1 MARWDD
7 GIAATSYPRRS
18 SMKHL
23 HREVPRRTMQRSQ
36 NTNGR
41 SPRIATKHVEGV
53 LHFARKLGMHSNPE
67 QLLRALP
74 SELCTL
80 LDCATTALIHLQE
93 GKLFFH
99 IVDGRGS
106 VLSEELSAIKW
117 PEEIWSAASEQEKP
131 LVIPSLDPQLDHD
144 ERFPETRKFF
154 RECGCSSLCV
164 LPLTTSLHR
173 LGAVCVGRRGRD
185 AFSDKESALLSLVSH
200 YAALAIDDRLN
211 VAQSELARAQLEEE
225 RTRLR
230 LILDLNNSVVSNL
243 ELRNVVQAI
252 SPGIR
257 KAMRLDGV
265 ALILPDGEGRELQ
278 LYALDFPGG
287 NLSLRQDLPPSLFGS
302 VSGRVFRTGKPW
314 VGDIGQL
321 QRSGLDHGMA
331 SAAGVETL
339 CMLPLLRGNRV
350 LGVLCLVRTERNA
363 FTQSDIEFLSQVAGQ
378 VAIAIDNAF
387 AYRQITEL
395 KDKLTQEKLYFEDEL
410 RSEMNFQEI
419 IGNSTVLCRVLSQV
433 EAVAPTGSTVLI
445 YGETGTGKEL
455 IARAVHNLSQRQSNP
470 FVKLNC
476 AAIPTG
482 LLESELFGHERGA
495 FTGAVTQRIGRFE
508 LASHGTIFLDEVGE
522 IPLELQPKLLRVL
535 QEREFERLGG
545 SRTLRTNARLIAAT
559 NRDLQTMVE
568 EQAFRS
574 DLYYRLNVFPIHVPP
589 LRERT
594 EDIPFLVRHFAQH
607 FAFNMGKQI
616 DTISS
621 ETMNALV
628 RYPWPGNIRE
638 LQNVIERAVIL
649 SKGPIL
655 KVPLADLKTR
665 GAERNHTNGSST
677 LEEVERR
684 HILSVL
690 EQTNWVFAGPNG
702 AAARLGIKRPTLQ
715 FRMQKL
721 GISRP
726 QRS

>member
-1 MARWDD
+1 MQ
-7 GIAATSYPRRS
+7 TSP
-18 SMKHL
+18 
-23 HREVPRRTMQRSQ
+23 

-41 SPRIATKHVEGV
+41 PARGVSKKKHVEEV
-53 LHFARKLGMHSNPE
+53 LRFARKLGMHSQPE

-74 SELCTL
+74 AEVCAFV
-80 LDCATTALIHLQE
+80 DCTTAALIYQRE
-93 GKLFFH
+93 G
-99 IVDGRGS
+99 
-106 VLSEELSAIKW
+106 ELSFYLDAGQGALPSADHAALRW
-117 PEEIWSAASEQEKP
+117 PQEIWSAISEQEKV
-131 LVIPSLDPQLDHD
+131 LVIPSL
-144 ERFPETRKFF
+144 EEETRFPDAARFF
-154 RECGCSSLCV
+154 RRYGNQSLCV
-164 LPLTTSLHR
+164 LPLSTGVHR
-173 LGAVCVGRRGRD
+173 LGALCIGRSRPD
-185 AFSDKESALLSLVSH
+185 AFSEQESSLLSLLSH
-200 YAALAIDDRLN
+200 YAALAINDRFN
-211 VAQSELARAQLEEE
+211 FDQSELVRAQLEEE
-225 RTRLR
+225 RTKLR

-243 ELRNVVQAI
+243 ELRDVLRAI

-265 ALILPDGEGRELQ
+265 ALILPDGEGSELQ
-278 LYALDFPGG
+278 LYALDFPDADASIAGICRLRFMVPSPVESFAAENPGWGMWGSCKSQAWTDGG
-287 NLSLRQDLPPSLFGS
+287 ES
-302 VSGRVFRTGKPW
+302 
-314 VGDIGQL
+314 
-321 QRSGLDHGMA
+321 
-331 SAAGVETL
+331 L
-339 CMLPLLRGNRV
+339 CMLPLLRCNRA
-350 LGVLCLVRTERNA
+350 LGVLCLVRSEKNA
-363 FTQSDIEFLSQVAGQ
+363 FTQFDLEFLSQIAGQ

-410 RSEMNFQEI
+410 LSEMNFQEI
-419 IGNSTVLCRVLSQV
+419 IGNSTVLRRVLRQV

-445 YGETGTGKEL
+445 HGETGTGKEL
-455 IARAVHNLSQRQSNP
+455 IARAVHNLSQRQANP

-495 FTGAVTQRIGRFE
+495 FTGAVAQRIGRFE
-508 LASHGTIFLDEVGE
+508 LASQGTIFLDEVSE

-535 QEREFERLGG
+535 QEREFERLGS
-545 SRTLRTNARLIAAT
+545 SRTFRTNARLIAAT
-559 NRDLQTMVE
+559 NRDLQSMVE
-568 EQAFRS
+568 EQKFRS
-574 DLYYRLNVFPIHVPP
+574 DLFYRLNVFPIHVPP

-594 EDIPFLVRHFAQH
+594 EDIPFLVRHFAQY
-607 FAFNMGKQI
+607 FAMNMSKQI

-649 SKGPIL
+649 STGPQL
-655 KVPLADLKTR
+655 KVPLADLKARPTDGNHGN
-665 GAERNHTNGSST
+665 GASNGFGNGSWT

-684 HILSVL
+684 HILAVL

-726 QRS
+726 QKPPQRP

>member
-1 MARWDD
+1 MPLSAEQVE
-7 GIAATSYPRRS
+7 
-18 SMKHL
+18 
-23 HREVPRRTMQRSQ
+23 EVLR
-36 NTNGR
+36 
-41 SPRIATKHVEGV
+41 
-53 LHFARKLGMHSNPE
+53 FARKLEGHSDHE

-74 SELCTL
+74 AEICGLV
-80 LDCATTALIHLQE
+80 DCSAAALILWHE
-93 GKLFFH
+93 GQLTTQA
-99 IVDGRGS
+99 VDREGS
-106 VLSEELSAIKW
+106 ALATDHSATDGSAVCNW
-117 PEEIWSAASEQEKP
+117 PEAILEALSQQEKA
-131 LVIPSLDPQLDHD
+131 LVLPALDRSWPDATQGFS
-144 ERFPETRKFF
+144 EAIRFF
-154 RECGCSSLCV
+154 RECGSQSLCL
-164 LPLTTSLHR
+164 LPLRTALNR
-173 LGAVCVGRRGRD
+173 LGALCIGRKHPD
-185 AFSDKESALLSLVSH
+185 AFSENEVSLLSLISH
-200 YAALAIDDRLN
+200 YAALAIDDQLN
-211 VAQSELARAQLEEE
+211 FAQSEQVRAQLEKE
-225 RTRLR
+225 RTKLG

-243 ELRNVVQAI
+243 ELRDVIQSI

-257 KAMRLDGV
+257 KALRVDGV
-265 ALILPDGEGRELQ
+265 ALFLPDREGQELQ
-278 LYALDFPGG
+278 LCALDFPNG
-287 NLSLRQDLPPSLFGS
+287 NSAVRQDLPVSLHDSAAGQA
-302 VSGRVFRTGKPW
+302 FRSGKPW
-314 VGDIGQL
+314 IGDIGQL
-321 QRSGLDHGMA
+321 QRAGLDHRVA

-350 LGVLCLVRTERNA
+350 LGVLCLVRTEKNA
-363 FTQSDIEFLSQVAGQ
+363 FNQPELEFLSQIAGQ

-395 KDKLTQEKLYFEDEL
+395 KDKLTQEKLYLEDEL

-419 IGNSTVLCRVLSQV
+419 IGNSPVLRRVLRQV

-445 YGETGTGKEL
+445 HGETGTGKEL
-455 IARAVHNLSQRQSNP
+455 IARAVHNLSQRHASS

-508 LASHGTIFLDEVGE
+508 LANQGTIFLDEVGE
-522 IPLELQPKLLRVL
+522 IPLDLQPKLLRVL
-535 QEREFERLGG
+535 QEKEFERLGG
-545 SRTLRTNARLIAAT
+545 SRTLHTNARLIAAT
-559 NRDLQTMVE
+559 NRDLQSMVD
-568 EQAFRS
+568 EQKFRS
-574 DLYYRLNVFPIHVPP
+574 DLFYRLNVFPIHVPP

-594 EDIPFLVRHFAQH
+594 EDIPFLVRHFAQY
-607 FAFNMGKQI
+607 FAFNMSKQI

-649 SKGPIL
+649 SKGPSL
-655 KVPLADLKTR
+655 KVPLSDLKPR
-665 GAERNHTNGSST
+665 SLDGANGSGNGLAT

-726 QRS
+726 ARP